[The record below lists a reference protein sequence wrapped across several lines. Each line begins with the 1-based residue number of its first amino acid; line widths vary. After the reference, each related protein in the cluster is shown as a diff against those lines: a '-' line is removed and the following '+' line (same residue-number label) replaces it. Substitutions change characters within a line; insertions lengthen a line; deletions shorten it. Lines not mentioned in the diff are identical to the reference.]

1 MLVKIQKYNA
11 DNILYPLVVAWTMKL
26 YTTQNVGYTHET
38 YSTFYIPQPRKLA
51 SRHVNMRGGKW
62 NERSLALW
70 RAWQHFD
77 EWSGVLAGPAIS
89 VVIRYLICVR
99 VAQQYPLT
107 LWLRRVALRSFYN
120 QSVLTF
126 HVEFIFDTELKLINV
141 WLYPYFDVANLYCCQ
156 NNKLRP

>member
-1 MLVKIQKYNA
+1 MLVKIQKYKA
-11 DNILYPLVVAWTMKL
+11 DNIYPLLVKL

-38 YSTFYIPQPRKLA
+38 YSTLYIPEPRKLA

-107 LWLRRVALRSFYN
+107 LWLRRVALRSFL
-120 QSVLTF
+120 QSVGLDISCWV
-126 HVEFIFDTELKLINV
+126 HLWYRVEAYKRMVISVFWCSKFVLLPK
-141 WLYPYFDVANLYCCQ
+141 
-156 NNKLRP
+156 